1 MYKSDN
7 DNKYLKAKERV
18 AQLKKFYSTLLKN
31 IIVIVLTGSINY
43 YFNEWRYPWFLWV
56 VFGVSIGTII
66 QAIKLFGY
74 TSLFG
79 RNWEERKIQEFM
91 KEEDRKGRWE

>member
-1 MYKSDN
+1 MFKLDN
-7 DNKYLKAKERV
+7 DSKYLKAKERV
-18 AQLKKFYSTLLKN
+18 DNLKKFYSTLLKN
-31 IIVIVLTGSINY
+31 IFVIVLTGAINY
-43 YFNEWRYPWFLWV
+43 YTNEWRYPWFLWV

-74 TSLFG
+74 QTLFG

-91 KEEDRKGRWE
+91 KDEENKRRWE